1 MVRPGDGYSRINASK
16 KSLICLNNYIKSCLE
31 TVEDKY
37 LELMKGGT
45 EIATDGGACW
55 SNATTKRART

>member
-31 TVEDKY
+31 TVEDKFGVD
-37 LELMKGGT
+37 ERRNGNCKGRWRLLG
-45 EIATDGGACW
+45 
-55 SNATTKRART
+55 